1 MSTRSRYGKYRSGQY
16 GLPHMGD
23 VIADHRIKAG
33 WASQEMFSKVCG
45 VDKQTVAY
53 WESLEY
59 LADMK
64 RRIFLCKLLKVAPG
78 LLGLNWRSLLT
89 DDEIPRYM
97 NDSNYMAEL

>member
-1 MSTRSRYGKYRSGQY
+1 
-16 GLPHMGD
+16 
-23 VIADHRIKAG
+23 
-33 WASQEMFSKVCG
+33 
-45 VDKQTVAY
+45 
-53 WESLEY
+53 SLEY

-97 NDSNYMAEL
+97 NDSNYMAELLGTNSYGLYEDILAFTHTNPHRYSQEAAYRFYQHQRELEAIVDTAPIL